1 MLTEMSGKRISVV
14 VPKQEIVRFKKIT
27 REGSRL
33 GSKSVWYIDFRGIRS
48 SNCVER
54 NKKTRKK
61 QKYRGQ
67 KPAFNS
73 PEKLQKQVDAY
84 FDSCFGFMYD
94 KNGNLKYDKNG
105 DPIRYQN
112 KPFTVS
118 GLALAVG
125 VATNT
130 LNRYCSGT
138 FDPDMS
144 EDENLTTYKKIL
156 VKAKQRIEAFA
167 ESQLYDRNG
176 SNGARFVLD
185 SSFGWTTQKERAEI
199 QEKQFNIWL
208 REQEFELKQKMLQ
221 MGAEDE
227 QLEVRIVRK
236 QQRESE
242 D

>member
-14 VPKQEIVRFKKIT
+14 VPKQEVVRVQKVMK
-27 REGSRL
+27 EGPRL
-33 GSKSVWYIDFRGIRS
+33 GSKPAWLIDFRGIRS
-48 SNCVER
+48 SNCVNR
-54 NKKTRKK
+54 NKKKK

-105 DPIRYQN
+105 EPIRYQN

-125 VATNT
+125 VTTRT

-138 FDPDMS
+138 FDTDMLG
-144 EDENLTTYKKIL
+144 DENLASYKKIL
-156 VKAKQRIEAFA
+156 VKAKQKIESFA
-167 ESQLYDRNG
+167 ESQLYDKNG

-185 SSFGWTTQKERAEI
+185 SSFGWTTQKEKAEI

-208 REQEFELKQKMLQ
+208 KEQEFELKQKMLQ

-236 QQRESE
+236 SQE
-242 D
+242 

>member
-1 MLTEMSGKRISVV
+1 MSGKRISVV
-14 VPKQEIVRFKKIT
+14 VPEQEVIRFKKVT
-27 REGSRL
+27 KEGPIL
-33 GSKSVWYIDFRGIRS
+33 GSKSAWLIDFRGIRS

-54 NKKTRKK
+54 NKKSKKK
-61 QKYRGQ
+61 QKHRGQ

-84 FDSCFGFMYD
+84 FDGCFGFMYD

-105 DPIRYQN
+105 EPIRYQN

-118 GLALAVG
+118 GLALAIG
-125 VATNT
+125 VTTRT
-130 LNRYCSGT
+130 LNRYCLGT
-138 FDPDMS
+138 FDSDMLGD
-144 EDENLTTYKKIL
+144 EDLTSYKQIL
-156 VKAKQRIEAFA
+156 MKAKQRIESFA

-208 REQEFELKQKMLQ
+208 KEQEFELKQKMLQ

-236 QQRESE
+236 SQEQS
-242 D
+242 